1 MSVSVQL
8 SMEALCPD
16 CINYSST
23 QISALMSAVP
33 SIVSLSILP
42 FGNASPNP
50 QTGGWDCQHGVNECI
65 GNMYLA
71 CAQSHF
77 PDMDADNIPQ
87 WFPFYECMEASTYN
101 KGRYGPYNTT
111 AAIACAEGLFWD
123 VISDCAGPYPELGS
137 SDDGNPLMQSIADS
151 TPEHTY
157 VPWVVV
163 NGDTV
168 PDDGNGYPSGD
179 LTEIVC
185 KAYEGEELPDACAS
199 AGS

>member
-16 CINYSST
+16 CINYSAT

-33 SIVSLSILP
+33 SIVSLSVLP
-42 FGNASPNP
+42 YGNASPNSS
-50 QTGGWDCQHGVNECI
+50 TGGWDCQHGVNECI

-77 PDMDADNIPQ
+77 PTVDAATSIPQ
-87 WFPFYECMEASTYN
+87 WYPFYECMESSNDN
-101 KGRYGPYNTT
+101 KNRVGPYNTT
-111 AAIACAEGLFWD
+111 AAITCAEGLDWNI
-123 VISDCAGPYPELGS
+123 ISDCAGPDPSLGS
-137 SDDGNPLMQSIADS
+137 ENDGSPLMQSIAEA

-163 NGDTV
+163 DGATV
-168 PDDGNGYPSGD
+168 ADDGDGYPAGD

-185 KAYEGEELPDACAS
+185 KAYEGDELPDAC
-199 AGS
+199 GGD

>member
-1 MSVSVQL
+1 
-8 SMEALCPD
+8 
-16 CINYSST
+16 
-23 QISALMSAVP
+23 
-33 SIVSLSILP
+33 
-42 FGNASPNP
+42 
-50 QTGGWDCQHGVNECI
+50 
-65 GNMYLA
+65 MYLA

-137 SDDGNPLMQSIADS
+137 SDDGNPLMQSIADA

-185 KAYEGEELPDACAS
+185 KAYEGEELPDALELRKTKSRAQPQ
-199 AGS
+199 ANAREWTANTRHTTIPTATRRMAAIATM